1 MKNTRARTTAVE
13 WYIALVFALGAGL
26 FTVSFYLE
34 QVDEPGGLLLVV
46 VLAAVSEWLSVH
58 LQREGRISLGSVAIV
73 FAGLSF
79 GPPGGALVVA
89 AIALVAWAF
98 FSRRETRRL
107 LFNFG
112 QLNIAG
118 FAAGSFAL
126 VLGREFVADNPAVV
140 LAAGLF
146 GGLAVYVITST
157 AVAIVLSL
165 TSEASVASV
174 YRTNFLWLFP
184 HYGALGLVG
193 GGLAVTY
200 GRFGIVGI
208 LIPVVPLILARYSMK
223 QVLDNTRAN
232 VTQLEASNERLQGA
246 YVEIRSMR
254 DELKVAYTGTLESL
268 TAALDVRDQETKGHS
283 VRVATHSLQMAQML
297 GMKGEEDLGMI
308 YRGALMH
315 DVGKIGV
322 PDNILLKPGPL
333 TEEEWLFMRRHP
345 AMGYKILA
353 QVPYLRPTA
362 KIVLAHHERWD
373 GGGYPRGLKGEQIP
387 LGARI
392 FAVAD
397 TYDAII
403 SNRPYRQGQSPELA
417 FAEILRCSGDQFDP
431 KVIEAFEAL
440 FPRWAEE
447 NTEKKP
453 RALILPAWANHDDE
467 LLGRAG

>member
-1 MKNTRARTTAVE
+1 MENTRARTTAVE

-34 QVDEPGGLLLVV
+34 PVDEPGGLLLVV
-46 VLAAVSEWLSVH
+46 ALASLSEWLSVH
-58 LQREGRISLGSVAIV
+58 LQREGRASLGSVAIV
-73 FAGLSF
+73 FAALTF

-89 AIALVAWAF
+89 AITIVGWAF

-112 QLNIAG
+112 QQNIAG
-118 FAAGSFAL
+118 FAAGGFAL
-126 VLGREFVADNPAVV
+126 IFGRGFVGENAAVV
-140 LAAGLF
+140 LGVGLLA
-146 GGLAVYVITST
+146 GLAVFAITSW
-157 AVAIVLSL
+157 AVAIVLAL
-165 TSEASVASV
+165 TTKDSVGPV
-174 YRTNFLWLFP
+174 YRSNFLSLLP
-184 HYGALGLVG
+184 HYGAYGIVG
-193 GGLAVTY
+193 GILAVTY
-200 GRFGIVGI
+200 ERFGMVGI
-208 LIPVVPLILARYSMK
+208 LIPVVPLLLARYSMK

-232 VTQLEASNERLQGA
+232 VTQLEASNGRLQVA
-246 YVEIRSMR
+246 NVEISSMR

-297 GMKGEEDLGMI
+297 GMKGEEELGMI

-333 TEEEWLFMRRHP
+333 TEEEWIFMRRHP

-373 GGGYPRGLKGEQIP
+373 GDGYPRKLKGEQIP

-392 FAVAD
+392 FSIAD

-403 SNRPYRQGQSPELA
+403 SDRPYREGKSPELA
-417 FAEILRCSGDQFDP
+417 FAEILRCSGAQFDP

-440 FPRWAEE
+440 FPKWAGEA
-447 NTEKKP
+447 TDRKP
-453 RALILPAWANHDDE
+453 RALILPSWSSHDDE